1 MTKDSA
7 KDAKEPT
14 FEQLYS
20 NLEGSVAKL
29 EQGGLP
35 LDEAIAL
42 YEEGMALA
50 RKCQDHLDG
59 AEQKITRL
67 KESFAPLPERAN
79 AARLGEEIADYEYVP
94 DDDEA
99 PDDEPFA

>member
-1 MTKDSA
+1 MA
-7 KDAKEPT
+7 KNAKEPT

-20 NLEGSVAKL
+20 DLEGSVAKL

-42 YEEGMALA
+42 YEAGMALA

-59 AEQKITRL
+59 AEQKITKL

-79 AARLGEEIADYEYVP
+79 ATRLSDEIADYEYVAE
-94 DDDEA
+94 DDEL
-99 PDDEPFA
+99 PDDEPVT

>member
-1 MTKDSA
+1 MA
-7 KDAKEPT
+7 KDTKEPT

-20 NLEGSVAKL
+20 SLEGSVAKL

-35 LDEAIAL
+35 LDQAIAL
-42 YEEGMALA
+42 YEQGMALA
-50 RKCQDHLDG
+50 RKCQEHLDG
-59 AEQKITRL
+59 AEQKITKL

-79 AARLGEEIADYEYVP
+79 GTRLSDEIADYEYVAG
-94 DDDEA
+94 DDDQ